1 MLLRTRL
8 TLCLLVPLVVTAGLV
23 AAVGSLGLL
32 KAHGDLVDARYRFVA
47 GQIRNTL
54 EQGLTL
60 GLPLADLRQTTEIL
74 ARTAARDP
82 DIASIIVFDG
92 DGRVR
97 FATDPRRVG
106 EAAEEA
112 AALPGQ
118 PGAPPVTVEDPEAG
132 TLALVPLANAYGD
145 RGGGLAV
152 RYGLVGETVRIEHTV
167 AVVAG
172 TALGLAVAGI
182 ALLLLAARGVL
193 AGPRRTLARVTA
205 RFSALAARPQ
215 TEAGRRPPVDHPPPD
230 RADLESAAQA
240 FEARTAAAWRTIAA
254 RHAEIERLD
263 ELA

>member
-8 TLCLLVPLVVTAGLV
+8 MLCLLVPLVVTAGLV

-47 GQIRNTL
+47 GQIRSTL

-60 GLPLADLRQTTEIL
+60 GLPLADLRQTDDIL

-106 EAAEEA
+106 EPAEEA
-112 AALPGQ
+112 AALPGE
-118 PGAPPVTVEDPEAG
+118 PGAPPITVEDLEPG
-132 TLALVPLANAYGD
+132 TLAVAPLANAYGD

-182 ALLLLAARGVL
+182 AVLLLAAHGVL
-193 AGPRRTLARVTA
+193 AGPRRTLGGVAA
-205 RFSALAARPQ
+205 RFSALAARPR
-215 TEAGRRPPVDHPPPD
+215 AGAGGPTQAAAPRPD
-230 RADLESAAQA
+230 RIDLNGAAEA

-254 RHAEIERLD
+254 RQAEIERLD